1 MINDEGF
8 REIVE
13 DIINNPD
20 NYSKDEIH
28 EAFMD
33 MTERYL
39 NEMITTMNLE
49 RTITEGFGKKRAE
62 EILEEIATSNPS
74 ITDLDITNA
83 HETDRTEV
91 IRNLFDYTQF
101 DLGIIDL
108 GFGGDDDSPD
118 EE

>member
-28 EAFMD
+28 EAFID

-49 RTITEGFGKKRAE
+49 RAITEGFGENRAE

-74 ITDLDITNA
+74 INDLDITNA
-83 HETDRTEV
+83 REKDRKEV

-101 DLGIIDL
+101 DLGIL
-108 GFGGDDDSPD
+108 GFGGDDDSPHD